1 MSQFSLKMTTI
12 TEAEGTF
19 SLKKKNSSF
28 PSALLVRTMQ
38 LFGYSIRAEQ
48 TVMHLYTECRRW
60 RKPRR
65 GLIRELG
72 KHSISWQTRAE

>member
-1 MSQFSLKMTTI
+1 M

-60 RKPRR
+60 RKPRMKE
-65 GLIRELG
+65 LIRELG